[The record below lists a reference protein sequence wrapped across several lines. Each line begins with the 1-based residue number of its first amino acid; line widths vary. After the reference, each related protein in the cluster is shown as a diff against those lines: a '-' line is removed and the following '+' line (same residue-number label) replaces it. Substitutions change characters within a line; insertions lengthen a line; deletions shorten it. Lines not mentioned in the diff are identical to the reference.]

1 MYQINI
7 SMYLKQPVSGDLRN
21 EYGDII
27 GIYNQLDIFGSSLG
41 ASHNM
46 HMTSVP
52 AVDNSSYWRIV
63 I

>member
-1 MYQINI
+1 MDQIMI

-27 GIYNQLDIFGSSLG
+27 GIYNQLDMIFGSSLG
-41 ASHNM
+41 ASPNM

-52 AVDNSSYWRIV
+52 AVDNSSY
-63 I
+63 